1 VQIPDNVLRQEVDG
15 ELVLLDV
22 ESGLYF
28 SLNEVGVSIWAAIEA
43 GRNRADIL
51 RLILEEYD
59 VDEAQASVDVDGLLA
74 ELRSRG
80 LIRGM

>member
-1 VQIPDNVLRQEVDG
+1 MQIPDNVLRQEVDG

-43 GRNRADIL
+43 GHHRADIV

-59 VDEAQASVDVDGLLA
+59 VDEEQAGVDVDGLLA

-80 LIRGM
+80 LIRGT